1 VASIPGLERA
11 AILRPGYAIEYD
23 HIDPRELDPTLE
35 LRALRGLF
43 LAGQVNGTTGYE
55 EAAGQGAV
63 AGINAAA
70 AALELEPLV
79 FGRDE
84 SIIGVLTD
92 DLVTRGVDEPYR
104 LFTSRVEHRLL
115 LRQDNAL
122 RRLLPV
128 AERYRL
134 LSDDELRSAHARI
147 NAEDRAHRWTEQRS
161 ARPGEVN
168 DILAAAGSTPIAEPA
183 RLTDLARRPG
193 VRLAD
198 LLSACGYRDD
208 AEGGPLAQLDVDH
221 LQSVEVE
228 LKYGGY
234 VARERAT
241 AQRLRELEGFA
252 LPDSLDYRS
261 LRSLSFEARE
271 KLATVRPATLGQA
284 GRVPGVSPSDLQNL
298 VMEVL
303 KRRRRPVSRE
313 TVEAEP

>member
-1 VASIPGLERA
+1 
-11 AILRPGYAIEYD
+11 
-23 HIDPRELDPTLE
+23 
-35 LRALRGLF
+35 
-43 LAGQVNGTTGYE
+43 
-55 EAAGQGAV
+55 
-63 AGINAAA
+63 
-70 AALELEPLV
+70 
-79 FGRDE
+79 
-84 SIIGVLTD
+84 
-92 DLVTRGVDEPYR
+92 
-104 LFTSRVEHRLL
+104 
-115 LRQDNAL
+115 
-122 RRLLPV
+122 
-128 AERYRL
+128 
-134 LSDDELRSAHARI
+134 
-147 NAEDRAHRWTEQRS
+147 
-161 ARPGEVN
+161 
-168 DILAAAGSTPIAEPA
+168 
-183 RLTDLARRPG
+183 
-193 VRLAD
+193 
-198 LLSACGYRDD
+198 
-208 AEGGPLAQLDVDH
+208 LDVDH